1 MTRER
6 ALRIGGY
13 AIGGFV
19 ALALLLLGIL
29 WGIQAGKILPNTSVA
44 GVDVSRMSP
53 DEATRELASLA
64 EERREDPV
72 VFLFEDERFE
82 VVPEAVGYRIDIDAT
97 VQRAMSR
104 GRTGLVRDIRER
116 VRSLNTPAEF
126 DLVDRYDPQA
136 VAGWV
141 SDVAEEVNRDVS
153 PGAVTVDP
161 ATLEVEAELPH
172 GSAQVRQAETIER
185 LVSALDEPGSD
196 ELDLPVDTEPQRVPD
211 SDVRAVSAQLE
222 RAVSGP
228 LELTAN
234 DEELVLAPAEIAR
247 IVEVVEREENDDRA
261 TLELIVTADTLMTV
275 VDDEDAERFA
285 REPRDA
291 TYVSSRTP
299 PTRFDA
305 QGSATFSP
313 VSADVEVEDGQDGT
327 RFDPDL
333 AAEQITE
340 LLRSGARGGELK
352 LERIDADFPTQ
363 LAQQL
368 KPSHLI
374 GTFTTYHPAGQS
386 RVTNIQ
392 RLADVID
399 NTVVMPG
406 EQFSI
411 NEISGQRTCAK
422 GYVPAGTIVRGEL
435 VDTCGGGTSQ
445 FGTTTFNAAFFA
457 GVQLDQWKAHSWYI
471 SRYPMGREA
480 TLSYPVLDVKF
491 TNITDGAIIVRTSY
505 TPSSITVSLYGQP
518 IADAV
523 SASHGNPTN
532 RTEPREI
539 RRTTNELCEDV
550 ERVEQSGF
558 GGFTVNV
565 TRTVDRTGGSNDTQT
580 IRTVYVPQNRI
591 VEVGTRDCPSPDEED
606 SSEDDGNDDD
616 DDGDDD

>member
-291 TYVSSRTP
+291 TYASSRTP

-565 TRTVDRTGGSNDTQT
+565 TRTVDRTGGGNDTQT

>member
-291 TYVSSRTP
+291 TYASSRTP

>member
-565 TRTVDRTGGSNDTQT
+565 TRTVDRTGGGNDTQT